1 MKKVEIMVGTKSVLM
16 LALLASLFLCASC
29 AGKKHVVINSAADL
43 AGKKIGCQ
51 AGTTGELYI
60 QENVKDA
67 TLKSFRSGIDAAL
80 SLKSGAIDAV
90 ILDEQP
96 ARQIVKKTPELEIV
110 NDTFATE
117 EYAVA
122 VKKGNTEVLDA
133 VNRTIRTLK
142 DDGTYQTML
151 DAFVPADGVVH
162 VPDEVETSGEVIKM
176 GTNAAFPPFEYV
188 EGSKIV
194 GFDVTLSQFVA
205 LDMGRKLQVVDMAF
219 DSLIA
224 ALQSGAVD
232 FVVAGMT
239 ATDERRENVDFS
251 DAYFT
256 SNQVIIVRK
265 K

>member
-1 MKKVEIMVGTKSVLM
+1 MNIMSKRYLSALCVVL
-16 LALLASLFLCASC
+16 SFVCASC
-29 AGKKHVVINSAADL
+29 AGKKKVVINSAADL
-43 AGKKIGCQ
+43 VGKKIGCQ

-67 TLKSFRSGIDAAL
+67 LLKSFRSGIDAAL

-90 ILDEQP
+90 VLDEQP
-96 ARQIVKKTPELEIV
+96 ARQIVKNTPELTIV

-122 VKKGNTEVLDA
+122 VKKGNKEMLDA
-133 VNRTIRTLK
+133 VNRTIRALK

-151 DAFVPADGVVH
+151 DSFIPTDGVVH
-162 VPDEVETSGEVIKM
+162 VPDDVETSGDVIKM

-239 ATDERRENVDFS
+239 ATDERRQNVDFS

>member
-1 MKKVEIMVGTKSVLM
+1 MGIL
-16 LALLASLFLCASC
+16 LCALLCTLAGC
-29 AGKKHVVINSAADL
+29 AGKKKVVIDSAADL

-51 AGTTGELYI
+51 AGTTGEIYI

-67 TLKSFRSGIDAAL
+67 SLKSFRSGIDAAL

-90 ILDEQP
+90 VLDEQP
-96 ARQIVKKTPELEIV
+96 ARQIVKSMSELEIV

-122 VKKGNTEVLDA
+122 VKKGNGELLDD
-133 VNRTIRTLK
+133 VNRTISSLK
-142 DDGTYQTML
+142 ADGTYQTML
-151 DAFVPADGVVH
+151 DSFVPADGVVH
-162 VPDEVETSGEVIKM
+162 VPDTVETSGEVLKM
-176 GTNAAFPPFEYV
+176 GTNATFPPFEYM
-188 EGSKIV
+188 EGSNIV
-194 GFDVTLSQFVA
+194 GFDITLSQFIA
-205 LDMGRKLQVVDMAF
+205 LDMGRKLQVVDMSF

-251 DAYFT
+251 DPYFT

-265 K
+265 